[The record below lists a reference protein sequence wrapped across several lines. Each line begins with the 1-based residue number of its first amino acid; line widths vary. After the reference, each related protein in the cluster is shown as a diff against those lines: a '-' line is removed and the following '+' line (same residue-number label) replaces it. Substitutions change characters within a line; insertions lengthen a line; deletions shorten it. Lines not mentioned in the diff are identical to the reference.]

1 MPCLIDAGIDV
12 MNPVQIS
19 AAGMDPGR
27 LKAKYGDDII
37 FWGGGCDT
45 QNVLGTAAPNEVSEH
60 VRALVR
66 TFKAGGGY
74 VFNQVHNILGNVPPE
89 NIVAMLDT
97 AFEESFYESGRPQRN
112 MPNKTM

>member
-45 QNVLGTAAPNEVSEH
+45 QNVLGTAAPDEVSEH

-66 TFKAGGGY
+66 TFKTGGGY

-97 AFEESFYESGRPQRN
+97 AFEESFYDSGRPQQT